1 MKVFLKKELLAMVMA
16 NTKNITNQYV
26 QCSWEL
32 ECILHGTTSGNYH
45 TESFYHLLVAY
56 KCSIYE

>member
-1 MKVFLKKELLAMVMA
+1 MVMA
-16 NTKNITNQYV
+16 NTKNITNQHV

-45 TESFYHLLVAY
+45 TDSFYVFWLPTNAVA
-56 KCSIYE
+56 IYE